1 MTGAQG
7 GDAGWTGHS
16 IFFFIRDVVRKRVV
30 LSSTT
35 WHVRLGGEEIF
46 RALWPSACSRSPK
59 LTVTTQTP

>member
-16 IFFFIRDVVRKRVV
+16 IFFIRDVVKKRVV

-35 WHVRLGGEEIF
+35 WHVRLG
-46 RALWPSACSRSPK
+46 AA
-59 LTVTTQTP
+59 